1 MNGVREAADKVD
13 TPEVLSEKKSQQWHA
28 STLSVHADDPINSYT
43 DVAPAMH
50 VSTTFRYP
58 HEPENLIPTGT
69 SEVSIAL
76 SSVGPVRK
84 WLRIQINSI

>member
-1 MNGVREAADKVD
+1 MNGIREQADKVD
-13 TPEVLSEKKSQQWHA
+13 TPELLPERQARQWHA

-58 HEPENLIPTGT
+58 HDPSNLIPTGT
-69 SEVSIAL
+69 SEVGL
-76 SSVGPVRK
+76 SLSHP
-84 WLRIQINSI
+84 S